1 MSDRLVVVYDIQ
13 GTSPRAVV
21 DAIRVEQTIEF
32 PYELAPDWIQ
42 QTVVGRVEDEDGS
55 RITVSYAEEVLGGG
69 LVQLLN
75 VIWGNVSLFEGVRVV
90 GLELPGSVLADLP
103 GPRFGVPGMRQLLDA
118 PDRALL
124 ATALKPMGRYP
135 HELAADA
142 ATIAGAGFDVVKD
155 DHGLADQPWA
165 RWEERVARCAEA
177 VADANAGT
185 GGRSLYMP
193 ALNVPSTELLDRA
206 HRAKE
211 LGAGALLVLPGLVGF
226 DGLRALAADDS
237 LALPLMTHPSMLG
250 STVVNRGQ
258 GIRHGLLLGLLCRV
272 AGADMCIF
280 PNLGGRFSFTP
291 EQCADIRDECA
302 RELPGTPAALP
313 APGGGMTV
321 ERVPEL
327 LGFYGNDV
335 TLLVGGALHRG
346 DLAGNAR
353 TMRRQVEEVPP
364 SPTAG

>member
-1 MSDRLVVVYDIQ
+1 MNERLVVVYEIA
-13 GTSPRAVV
+13 GPSPRDVV

-32 PYELAPDWIQ
+32 PYELAPAWIQ
-42 QTVVGRVEDEDGS
+42 ETVVGRVEDEDGS
-55 RITVSYAEEVLGGG
+55 RITVSYAAEVLGGG

-75 VIWGNVSLFEGVRVV
+75 VVWGNVSLYEGVRVV
-90 GLELPGSVLADLP
+90 GLELPDAVLAALP
-103 GPRFGVPGMRQLLDA
+103 GPRFGVPGLRELLGA

-124 ATALKPMGRYP
+124 ATALKPMGRSAV
-135 HELAADA
+135 ELAADA
-142 ATIAGAGFDVVKD
+142 TTIASAGFDVVKD

-177 VADANAGT
+177 VAEANART
-185 GGRSLYMP
+185 GGRTLYMP

-226 DGLRALAADDS
+226 DGLRALAADGE

-250 STVVNRGQ
+250 STVVNPGQ

-291 EQCADIRDECA
+291 EQCADIRDECT
-302 RELPGTPAALP
+302 RELPGVPAAFP
-313 APGGGMTV
+313 APGGGMAV

-327 LGFYGNDV
+327 LDFYGPDV

-353 TMRRQVEEVPP
+353 AVRERVDE
-364 SPTAG
+364 AARA